1 MTEAATDT
9 TSSDGAENAGDER
22 RFWRKVRRTL
32 GRVPFVETAVAA
44 HYCAIDPRTPAAV
57 KAVLVAALAYFVT
70 PVDMIPDFIAAL
82 GFTDDAAVL
91 AIAVRSVAAHIT
103 DDHRSRAR
111 RALFGPQTP

>member
-1 MTEAATDT
+1 MAEAVTDT
-9 TSSDGAENAGDER
+9 PSFGGMDENA
-22 RFWRKVRRTL
+22 FWHKVRRTM

-44 HYCAIDPRTPAAV
+44 HYCVIDPQTPAAV

-82 GFTDDAAVL
+82 GFTDDATVL

-103 DDHRSRAR
+103 EDHRSRVR
-111 RALFGPQTP
+111 RVLGPGTD